1 MKLLLGVMMLP
12 AVMTEDLQWAPFCR
26 GIRDSLPPWTS
37 CQSRK
42 AAWAVKKYFTF
53 SLYISTSH
61 NQTFSGFNWTYQN
74 PAQRGAS
81 NPFNVWLLCGIN
93 WELYRSFSFE
103 YVDGGGRAWGNASFY
118 WDESVL
124 FESSVIQFAYG
135 KNVFFKATPVCIWPL
150 FVFLVYNGSY
160 FDDVV
165 EYKEDSCFYSICWL
179 ECFYVFFS
187 YCDQNA

>member
-12 AVMTEDLQWAPFCR
+12 AVMTEDLRWAPFCR
-26 GIRDSLPPWTS
+26 GIRDSLPPWTG

-53 SLYISTSH
+53 SPYISTSH

-103 YVDGGGRAWGNASFY
+103 YVDGGVHGEMLAFIGMDLYYLSLLLFNLLMGRMYSLKPRLYAFG
-118 WDESVL
+118 L
-124 FESSVIQFAYG
+124 
-135 KNVFFKATPVCIWPL
+135 L
-150 FVFLVYNGSY
+150 LY
-160 FDDVV
+160 F
-165 EYKEDSCFYSICWL
+165 
-179 ECFYVFFS
+179 
-187 YCDQNA
+187 